1 MPVDTAQFEQAKA
14 RIQQWVREIAAL
26 SRTNIPLSDYFA
38 QFLER
43 VVRCVDAH
51 GGAIWLLGKEE
62 FQLLCDL
69 GLDEIEFKSNPAQ
82 RQGILRALKDVV
94 DNKRPL
100 VVSPLSPDVF
110 PQSTTSAPG
119 APVEEAPIANPT
131 SYPLFYVPLMVDQ
144 QAVGV
149 LHTWQKPHRDPKTN
163 QDFITFLTSVSSYAE
178 SFLKSRKMAELGREL
193 QQQQKLLALS
203 HAITGQL
210 DETQIG
216 ILATNHGREI
226 LNCDRCVFVS
236 KHGDKWSV
244 TSVSGVARPQK
255 K

>member
-1 MPVDTAQFEQAKA
+1 MPVDTAQFEHAKA

-26 SRTNIPLSDYFA
+26 SRTNIPLADYFA

-51 GGAIWLLGKEE
+51 GGAIWLLGNQE
-62 FQLLCDL
+62 FQLLCDIA
-69 GLDEIEFKSNPAQ
+69 LDDIEFKTNPTQ
-82 RQGILRALKDVV
+82 RNSILRALKDVV
-94 DNKRPL
+94 ENKRAL
-100 VVSPLSPDVF
+100 VVSPLSPDLF
-110 PQSTTSAPG
+110 PQSATSSSGSA
-119 APVEEAPIANPT
+119 VEEAAIANQT
-131 SYPLFYVPLMVDQ
+131 AYPLFYVPLMVDQ

-178 SFLKSRKMAELGREL
+178 SFLKSRRMAELGREL
-193 QQQQKLLALS
+193 LQQQKLLALI

-236 KHGDKWSV
+236 
-244 TSVSGVARPQK
+244 
-255 K
+255 